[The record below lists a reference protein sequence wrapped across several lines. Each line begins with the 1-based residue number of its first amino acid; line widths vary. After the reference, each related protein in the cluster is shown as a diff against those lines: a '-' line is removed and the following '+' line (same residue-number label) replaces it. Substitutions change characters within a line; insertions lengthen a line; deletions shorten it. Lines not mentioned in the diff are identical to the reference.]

1 MEDPSS
7 LPLFSHLN
15 ISFLIQPLEY
25 TIDAISDFMPVT
37 ELFLFST
44 TIRHACISWSLEVL
58 FLVAGYSTLL
68 KVLEVCKVSP
78 NINAA
83 TAAHSVI
90 VKQGYGLC
98 PFLLS
103 LLISVYVSCECHS
116 FAYELHKE
124 VPYPHVDVVSAN
136 SIISSF
142 MKIGEIDI
150 AKKIFY
156 NMPVRDVVTWN
167 LLIGGYVKNALSRE
181 ALSTF
186 REMLRTNIEPDGFTF
201 ASTIAACSRLGALS
215 HAKWVHLVM
224 TQKQIELN
232 YILSAALI
240 DMYSKCGKVD
250 IAKEIFTVV
259 QRTDVS
265 IWNAMINGLAIHGLA
280 SDAIAIF
287 SRMEVENI
295 SPDSVTFIGILT
307 ACSHCGLVEQGHKY
321 FDLMKTCYLIQP
333 ELEHYGAMVDL
344 LGRAGQLEEAYAL
357 VKEMKMEP
365 DIVIWRTLLSACRTH
380 RNSELGEVAVE
391 KMSHLGSGEYIL
403 LSNIYCSRRKW
414 LSAEKIR
421 CIMRNKGLR
430 KSSGK
435 SWVEMNDGAIQQF
448 TSGDKSHPDSK
459 LIYRL
464 LEGLIHGSRAE
475 GYVSETELV
484 MMDVSEEEKEQNL
497 SYHSEKLA
505 LAYGIL
511 KSSPGTQIMITKNLR
526 TCLDCHFWIKIVSK
540 LLNRVITVRDRI
552 RFHRFESG
560 VCSCRDY
567 W

>member
-1 MEDPSS
+1 M
-7 LPLFSHLN
+7 
-15 ISFLIQPLEY
+15 
-25 TIDAISDFMPVT
+25 
-37 ELFLFST
+37 
-44 TIRHACISWSLEVL
+44 

-68 KVLEVCKVSP
+68 KILEVCKVSP

-83 TAAHSVI
+83 TAVHSVI

-98 PFLLS
+98 PSLLS

-124 VPYPHVDVVSAN
+124 VPFPHVDVVSAN

-150 AKKIFY
+150 AKKIFH

-186 REMLRTNIEPDGFTF
+186 REMLRTNMEPDGFTF
-201 ASTIAACSRLGALS
+201 ASTIAACSRLGALA

-224 TQKQIELN
+224 TQKQTELN

-250 IAKEIFTVV
+250 IAKEIFTAV

-391 KMSHLGSGEYIL
+391 KMSHLGSEEYIL

-414 LSAEKIR
+414 SSAEKIR

-435 SWVEMNDGAIQQF
+435 SWVEMSDGAIHQF

-464 LEGLIHGSRAE
+464 LERLIHGSRAE
-475 GYVSETELV
+475 GYVSETEAV

-511 KSSPGTQIMITKNLR
+511 KSSPGTQIVITKNLR

>member
-1 MEDPSS
+1 M
-7 LPLFSHLN
+7 
-15 ISFLIQPLEY
+15 FLALQPLYPAPEMGR
-25 TIDAISDFMPVT
+25 TLKRIIAARRTFSRFLLPRRLSSAA
-37 ELFLFST
+37 ELTSKP
-44 TIRHACISWSLEVL
+44 RVL
-58 FLVAGYSTLL
+58 VPPPEIHHFQTGYSTLL
-68 KVLEVCKVSP
+68 KILEACKVSLD
-78 NINAA
+78 INVA
-83 TAAHSVI
+83 TAVHCTI
-90 VKQGYGLC
+90 FKQGYGFC
-98 PFLLS
+98 PSLLS
-103 LLISVYVSCECHS
+103 LLMSVYVSCECHS
-116 FAYELHKE
+116 FAHKLHKE

-167 LLIGGYVKNALSRE
+167 LLIGGYVKNAFSRE
-181 ALSTF
+181 ALNTF
-186 REMLRTNIEPDGFTF
+186 REMLSLNIEPDGFTF
-201 ASTIAACSRLGALS
+201 ASTIAACSRLGALG

-224 TQKQIELN
+224 IEKKIELN

-240 DMYSKCGKVD
+240 DMYAKCGKVD

-259 QRTDVS
+259 SRTDVS

-287 SRMEVENI
+287 SRMEVEKI

-333 ELEHYGAMVDL
+333 ELEHYGVMVDL
-344 LGRAGQLEEAYAL
+344 LGRAGQLEEAFAL
-357 VKEMKMEP
+357 IKEMNMEP

-380 RNSELGEVAVE
+380 RNSELGEVAIG
-391 KMSHLGSGEYIL
+391 KMSHLGSEEYIL
-403 LSNIYCSRRKW
+403 LSNIYCSKRKW
-414 LSAEKIR
+414 ASAEKVR

-435 SWVEMNDGAIQQF
+435 SWVEMNGAIHQF

-464 LEGLIHGSRAE
+464 LEGLIQGSRVE
-475 GYVSETELV
+475 GYISETELV

-497 SYHSEKLA
+497 SYHSEKLG

-511 KSSPGTQIMITKNLR
+511 RSSPGTEIVITKNLR
-526 TCLDCHFWIKIVSK
+526 TCLDCHLWIKIVSK

-552 RFHRFESG
+552 RFHRFEGG
-560 VCSCRDY
+560 VCTCRDY